1 MTSND
6 NTVAG
11 LRARYGERWRWLAVA
26 TVMLGTMATVL
37 SATVVNVALHDIM
50 TEFGIRQGQVHWLA
64 TGFIAAMTTTM
75 LTSSWL
81 LDHFGLR
88 TTLGTAMAL
97 FSVVSVAGGFAN
109 SPELLI
115 LARVAQGALAG
126 MMQPM
131 GMYLVFRI
139 FPRDRRGQAM
149 GIYGMGVI
157 LAPALGPVLGG
168 FLVDQLDWRYVMFA
182 PVPVTLLGVLMAWR
196 FLPLPPSRPEPY
208 RFDLPGLV
216 LLGLTIGLSLDAL
229 NRLQHGALEGPWVAA
244 EGMAAVVL
252 LTLFGRRERRTPH
265 PLLNITLFRRHSFLF
280 ANLGAAALGLALF
293 GSTYLVPLF
302 VQTAL
307 EFSATE
313 AGLLMLP
320 AGLVLGMT
328 FPIAGRLADR
338 RSARSLVLFG
348 IGMFALSATLFAVSD
363 VTLGFGWLALWTVFG
378 RIGLG
383 FMLPALSTGAL
394 NPLEA
399 HELGAGSS
407 TINFTRQLGGAFGV
421 NLVALTI
428 EFGEHSGGVPTIGAF
443 HSAWW
448 LVAAF
453 VLVAA
458 IPVSKMRTR
467 RLFYAD
473 GQQSGYDGD

>member
-1 MTSND
+1 MKTND
-6 NTVAG
+6 NSVEG
-11 LRARYGERWRWLAVA
+11 LRARYGERWRWLAVV

-37 SATVVNVALHDIM
+37 SATVVNVALHEIM
-50 TEFGIRQGQVHWLA
+50 LEFDIRQGQVHWLA

-88 TTLGTAMAL
+88 ITLGTAMAL
-97 FSVVSVAGGFAN
+97 FSVVSVLGGFAD

-115 LARVAQGALAG
+115 LARIAQGALAG
-126 MMQPM
+126 LMQPM

-139 FPRDRRGQAM
+139 FPRERRGRAM

-168 FLVDQLDWRYVMFA
+168 FLVDELDWRYVMFA
-182 PVPVTLLGVLMAWR
+182 PVPVTVLGVFMAWR
-196 FLPLPPSRPEPY
+196 FLPLPPSRPASY

-229 NRLQHGALEGPWVAA
+229 NRLQHGVDSGLQVIVEGVIALTT
-244 EGMAAVVL
+244 
-252 LTLFGRRERRTPH
+252 LTLFVRRERRTPH
-265 PLLNITLFRRHSFLF
+265 PLMNVRLFRRRSFLF

-328 FPIAGRLADR
+328 FPIAGRLADQ

-348 IGMFALSATLFAVSD
+348 IGMFALSAMLFAMSD
-363 VTLGFGWLALWTVFG
+363 VTLAFGWLALWTVFG

-394 NPLEA
+394 NPLEP

-421 NLVALTI
+421 NMVALTI
-428 EFGEHSGGVPTIGAF
+428 EYGEHSGGIPTIGAF

-448 LVAAF
+448 LVAVF
-453 VLVAA
+453 VAIAA
-458 IPVSKMRTR
+458 VPVWKMRT
-467 RLFYAD
+467 
-473 GQQSGYDGD
+473 

>member
-1 MTSND
+1 MSAKD
-6 NTVAG
+6 NTVEG

-50 TEFGIRQGQVHWLA
+50 MEFGIRQGQVHWLA

-97 FSVVSVAGGFAN
+97 FSVVSVLGGFAD

-115 LARVAQGALAG
+115 LARIAQGALAG
-126 MMQPM
+126 LMQPM

-139 FPRDRRGQAM
+139 FPRHRRGRAM

-182 PVPVTLLGVLMAWR
+182 PVPVTLLGVFMAWS

-208 RFDLPGLV
+208 RFDLPGLL
-216 LLGLTIGLSLDAL
+216 LLGTTIGLSLDAL
-229 NRLQHGALEGPWVAA
+229 NRLQHGVADGIWVAA
-244 EGMAAVVL
+244 EGMTALVL
-252 LTLFGRRERRTPH
+252 LTLFVRRERRTPH
-265 PLLNITLFRRHSFLF
+265 PLLNVGLFKRRSFLF

-307 EFSATE
+307 AFSATE

-320 AGLVLGMT
+320 AGLVLGIT
-328 FPIAGRLADR
+328 FPIAGRLADQ

-363 VTLGFGWLALWTVFG
+363 VTLAFGWLALWTVFG

-421 NLVALTI
+421 NIVALTI
-428 EFGEHSGGVPTIGAF
+428 EFGEHSAGAPTINAF

-448 LVAAF
+448 LVAVF
-453 VLVAA
+453 VVIAA
-458 IPVSKMRTR
+458 LPVWKMR
-467 RLFYAD
+467 A
-473 GQQSGYDGD
+473 

>member
-1 MTSND
+1 MKPMD
-6 NTVAG
+6 NTVEG

-50 TEFGIRQGQVHWLA
+50 LEFGIRQGEVHWLA

-88 TTLGTAMAL
+88 KTLGTAMAL
-97 FSVVSVAGGFAN
+97 FSLVSFLGGFAD

-115 LARVAQGALAG
+115 LARIAQGALAG
-126 MMQPM
+126 LMQPM

-139 FPRDRRGQAM
+139 FPRERRGRAM

-168 FLVDQLDWRYVMFA
+168 FLVDELDWRYVMFA
-182 PVPVTLLGVLMAWR
+182 PVPVTLLGVFMAWR

-216 LLGLTIGLSLDAL
+216 LLGLTITLSLDAL
-229 NRLQHGALEGPWVAA
+229 NRLQHGVGDGHRVAIEALIATA
-244 EGMAAVVL
+244 LLVL
-252 LTLFGRRERRTPH
+252 FVRRERRTRH
-265 PLLNITLFRRHSFLF
+265 PLLNVSLFRRRSFLF

-307 EFSATE
+307 HFSATE

-328 FPIAGRLADR
+328 FPIAGRLADKH
-338 RSARSLVLFG
+338 SARSLVLFG

-363 VTLGFGWLALWTVFG
+363 VTLAFGWLALWTIFG

-394 NPLEA
+394 NPLKS

-421 NLVALTI
+421 NMVALTI
-428 EFGEHSGGVPTIGAF
+428 EFGPHSGGVPTIDAF

-448 LVAAF
+448 LVALF
-453 VLVAA
+453 VTVAA
-458 IPVSKMRTR
+458 LPVWKMR
-467 RLFYAD
+467 A
-473 GQQSGYDGD
+473 

>member
-1 MTSND
+1 MSD
-6 NTVAG
+6 NTVEG
-11 LRARYGERWRWLAVA
+11 LKARYGNRWRWLAVA

-37 SATVVNVALHDIM
+37 SATVVNVALHEIM
-50 TEFGIRQGQVHWLA
+50 LEFGIRQGQVHWLA

-75 LTSSWL
+75 LASSWL
-81 LDHFGLR
+81 LDHFGVR
-88 TTLGTAMAL
+88 KTLATAMFL
-97 FSVVSVAGGFAN
+97 FTLISIAGGFAV
-109 SPELLI
+109 SPAQLI
-115 LARVAQGALAG
+115 AARVGQGAMAG
-126 MMQPM
+126 LMQPM

-139 FPRDRRGQAM
+139 FAREQRGQAM

-182 PVPVTLLGVLMAWR
+182 PAPVTLIGVLMAWR

-216 LLGLTIGLSLDAL
+216 LLGMMIGLSLDTL
-229 NRLQHGALEGPWVAA
+229 NRLQDLEGEHVRVAI
-244 EGMAAVVL
+244 GAALSLIFL
-252 LTLFGRRERRTPH
+252 LLFALRERRARH
-265 PLLNITLFRRHSFLF
+265 PLMNIALLRNPSFLY
-280 ANLGAAALGLALF
+280 ANLGAMALGLALF

-307 EFSATE
+307 NFTATQ

-328 FPIAGRLADR
+328 FPVAGRLADR
-338 RSARSLVLFG
+338 KSARKLVVFG
-348 IGMFALSATLFAVSD
+348 IVMFACSAVLFALSDLTLA
-363 VTLGFGWLALWTVFG
+363 FGWLALWTILG
-378 RIGLG
+378 RIGIG

-394 NPLEA
+394 NPLAPE
-399 HELGAGSS
+399 ELGAGSS

-421 NLVALTI
+421 NIVALTI
-428 EFGEHSGGVPTIGAF
+428 EFGEHSGGMPTINAF

-448 LVAAF
+448 LVALF
-453 VLVAA
+453 VAVAA
-458 IPVSKMRTR
+458 IPVWKMRV
-467 RLFYAD
+467 
-473 GQQSGYDGD
+473 